1 MQEWTSLK
9 EEDKLLASEVQILFW
24 IWLLEFFLF
33 WTWSNTNAK
42 KKKKKVSAFIIYIS
56 VVVEY

>member
-9 EEDKLLASEVQILFW
+9 EKDKLLASGVQILFR

-42 KKKKKVSAFIIYIS
+42 KKKVSAFIIYLSI
-56 VVVEY
+56 VVEY